1 MEAFSFCGIHTY
13 ECTGSSERYGDDA
26 MYEALTDFSDIYTAY
41 RRTARGKHGKNEV
54 IKYENNLHMQL
65 WCLQER
71 MANRTF
77 HIGGYHKFMIYDP
90 KEREIQAL
98 SFPDRVFQY
107 LLCDNVLMPYF
118 EPRLIYD
125 NAACREGKGTHFAMG
140 RLEGFLRDYY
150 RKYGNKGYFLK
161 FDIRKY
167 FDSICHDVL
176 KKKLERFPDEEVR
189 TLLYHIIDSYEH
201 SENRG
206 VPMGNQS
213 SQWFALYYLDR
224 LDRFIKERL
233 KVKYYVRY
241 MDDGVLIHH
250 DKEFLKKALAK
261 MKELVEED
269 GLEFNSK
276 THIFPISQGVD
287 FLGFHFYLTD
297 TGKVIKRLR
306 TSNKRRFKRRMKRF
320 QKQYR
325 EGRITF
331 DEITQSVRSYNG
343 HLKHGHTW
351 KLRKHIY
358 SNTIFIKSKEDS
370 DEKIKA

>member
-1 MEAFSFCGIHTY
+1 
-13 ECTGSSERYGDDA
+13 
-26 MYEALTDFSDIYTAY
+26 
-41 RRTARGKHGKNEV
+41 
-54 IKYENNLHMQL
+54 
-65 WCLQER
+65 
-71 MANRTF
+71 
-77 HIGGYHKFMIYDP
+77 
-90 KEREIQAL
+90 
-98 SFPDRVFQY
+98 
-107 LLCDNVLMPYF
+107 
-118 EPRLIYD
+118 
-125 NAACREGKGTHFAMG
+125 MG

>member
-1 MEAFSFCGIHTY
+1 
-13 ECTGSSERYGDDA
+13 

-65 WCLQER
+65 WWLQER
-71 MANRTF
+71 MVNRTF
-77 HIGGYHKFMIYDP
+77 HIGGYHKFM
-90 KEREIQAL
+90 
-98 SFPDRVFQY
+98 
-107 LLCDNVLMPYF
+107 
-118 EPRLIYD
+118 IYD

-150 RKYGNKGYFLK
+150 KKYGNKGYFLK

-224 LDRFIKERL
+224 LDRLIKERL

-241 MDDGVLIHH
+241 MDDGVLIHN

-269 GLEFNSK
+269 GLEFNSE
-276 THIFPISQGVD
+276 TQIFPISQGVD
-287 FLGFHFYLTD
+287 FLGLLLMKSHRVSE
-297 TGKVIKRLR
+297 VI
-306 TSNKRRFKRRMKRF
+306 MD
-320 QKQYR
+320 
-325 EGRITF
+325 I
-331 DEITQSVRSYNG
+331 
-343 HLKHGHTW
+343 
-351 KLRKHIY
+351 
-358 SNTIFIKSKEDS
+358 
-370 DEKIKA
+370 

>member
-1 MEAFSFCGIHTY
+1 MKGMEL
-13 ECTGSSERYGDDA
+13 SERYFDEYGKTLINDELGKYKEYIAAGLAGEGSECLGFDD
-26 MYEALTDFSDIYTAY
+26 ELSRDHDFGPGFCIWVPEDIYRQYGEEMQRAY
-41 RRTARGKHGKNEV
+41 DSLPAEYMGCRRLET
-54 IKYENNLHMQL
+54 
-65 WCLQER
+65 
-71 MANRTF
+71 
-77 HIGGYHKFMIYDP
+77 
-90 KEREIQAL
+90 
-98 SFPDRVFQY
+98 
-107 LLCDNVLMPYF
+107 
-118 EPRLIYD
+118 
-125 NAACREGKGTHFAMG
+125 AMG
-140 RLEGFLRDYY
+140 AGRVGVMPLEFFY
-150 RKYGNKGYFLK
+150 RKYTGLDHAPETNMEWFRIPESFLATAVNGK
-161 FDIRKY
+161 VFCDNFGEFTRWRGVLRSFY
-167 FDSICHDVL
+167 PEDVL

-224 LDRFIKERL
+224 LDRLIKERL

-241 MDDGVLIHH
+241 MDDGVLIHN

-276 THIFPISQGVD
+276 TQIFPISQGVD

-306 TSNKRRFKRRMKRF
+306 TSSKRRFKRRMKRF

-358 SNTIFIKSKEDS
+358 SNTIFTKSKEDS
-370 DEKIKA
+370 DETIQA